1 MLKAPD
7 IKQNSDGGITDFQ
20 TSGQSFVKKNC
31 HNSRGSDDFDMK
43 LGPVVKTDKRN
54 KATSK
59 KFDDGVMPTNC
70 DDIIIF
76 LIYGQFRATL

>member
-20 TSGQSFVKKNC
+20 TSGQTFVKKNC

-43 LGPVVKTDKRN
+43 LGPVVKTDTRN
-54 KATSK
+54 KAT
-59 KFDDGVMPTNC
+59 
-70 DDIIIF
+70 
-76 LIYGQFRATL
+76 